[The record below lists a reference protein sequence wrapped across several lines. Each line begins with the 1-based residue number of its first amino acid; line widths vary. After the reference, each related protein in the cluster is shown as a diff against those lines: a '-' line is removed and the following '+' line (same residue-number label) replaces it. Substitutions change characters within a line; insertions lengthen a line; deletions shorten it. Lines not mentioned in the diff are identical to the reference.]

1 MVVKT
6 KLIGIVGAIGSGKDS
21 VASHLVSAHGF
32 TRVSFG
38 DAVKNTIVEMFG
50 VDKVFL
56 FGTQVQKNLPLFAI
70 GVIGD
75 GFRIYGDPWTSRI
88 GLPWTGRYLAEF
100 MGTEVGR
107 AVYPNVWI
115 DRVLREVERDREH
128 DWGHHRHV
136 IPDVRFLNE
145 AVAIQRA
152 GGEIWKTTKL
162 DENSRAIVPETGHS
176 SDEEWKKI
184 PFDMGIAVHQG
195 HLDALFVLVDK
206 ELGL

>member
-56 FGTQVQKNLPLFAI
+56 FGTQVQKNLPLFAM
-70 GVIGD
+70 GVIGE
-75 GFRIYGDPWTSRI
+75 GFRIYGEPWASRI
-88 GLPWTGRYLAEF
+88 GQHWTGRYLCEYI
-100 MGTEVGR
+100 GTEAGR
-107 AVYPNVWI
+107 AVNEKVWI
-115 DRVLREVERDREH
+115 NKVLREVKKDRAF
-128 DWGHHRHV
+128 GIMNRHV

-145 AVAIQRA
+145 AVAIERA
-152 GGEIWKTTKL
+152 GGVLWRTTKI
-162 DENSRAIVPETGHS
+162 DDRGMSIIPGTGHS
-176 SDEEWKKI
+176 SDEEWKEI
-184 PFDMGIAVHQG
+184 QYDAEFTASHG